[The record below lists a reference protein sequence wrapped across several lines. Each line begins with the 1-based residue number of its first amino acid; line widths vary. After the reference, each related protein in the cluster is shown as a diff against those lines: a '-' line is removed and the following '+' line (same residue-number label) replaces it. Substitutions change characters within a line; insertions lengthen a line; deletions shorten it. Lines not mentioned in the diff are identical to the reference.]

1 MKMRMKNIVYC
12 LTVLIAASF
21 FLVTLSNFSGES
33 FAGSKAS
40 KEEKVLSRECKM
52 LLLPEK
58 FADMKAA
65 IKDFWYIVEKAGSDQ
80 GIKIKKID
88 GSDREYTQREVT
100 FLDTKKFDLY
110 KNSYI
115 LRRRVEDGD
124 IDMTL
129 KFRNPDIAVS
139 SKADVSP
146 GPENHGK
153 TAMDEDVVVK
163 EKIFERIFSKSGKT
177 TIKSDPEATV
187 GAYAAVYPGISS
199 LGIPEKTALYTVNG
213 VKINETNV
221 EYGKIHL
228 TKNINATASFAIWQI
243 EGNDEVFVAEFSYK
257 YKYEDSPSEEE
268 LILAHHVSDKFL
280 GKLREGAKSWIA
292 IGLTKTGMVY
302 KFNASNAD

>member
-1 MKMRMKNIVYC
+1 MKNSAYC
-12 LTVLIAASF
+12 LVVLIAASF
-21 FLVTLSNFSGES
+21 FLVTLSNFTGES

-58 FADMKAA
+58 FEDQKAA
-65 IKDFWYIVEKAGSDQ
+65 MKQFWNIVDEIGTAQ
-80 GIKIKKID
+80 GLKIKKID
-88 GSDREYTQREVT
+88 GSDRELSKREVT

-115 LRRRVEDGD
+115 LRRRVENGE

-129 KFRNPDIAVS
+129 KFRNPDITVS

-146 GPENHGK
+146 GPENPGK

-163 EKIFERIFSKSGKT
+163 EKIFEHIFSKSGKT
-177 TIKSDPEATV
+177 TIGSDPEAML
-187 GAYAAVYPGISS
+187 GSYAAIYPGILG
-199 LGIPEKTALYTVNG
+199 LGIPEKTPLQIVNG

-228 TKNINATASFAIWQI
+228 TKNIKASAAFAIWQI
-243 EGNDEVFVAEFSYK
+243 EGNDDVFVAEFSYK
-257 YKYEDSPSEEE
+257 YKYEDSPSADE
-268 LILAHHVSDKFL
+268 LLMAHHASDKFL
-280 GKLREGAKSWIA
+280 GKLRDGVKSWLA
-292 IGLTKTGMVY
+292 VGRTKTGMVY